1 MDFKGGTMIKTFR
14 TDIKKKKLSDLLV
27 DFAKKAKDW
36 GLQREYG
43 IGNDVGKAENDYEL
57 AQDRLVRYLNRV
69 LK

>member
-1 MDFKGGTMIKTFR
+1 MIKTFR
-14 TDIKKKKLSDLLV
+14 TDIKRKKLSELLQ

-36 GLQREYG
+36 GVEREYG
-43 IGNDVGKAENDYEL
+43 IGDDVGKAEYDYEL